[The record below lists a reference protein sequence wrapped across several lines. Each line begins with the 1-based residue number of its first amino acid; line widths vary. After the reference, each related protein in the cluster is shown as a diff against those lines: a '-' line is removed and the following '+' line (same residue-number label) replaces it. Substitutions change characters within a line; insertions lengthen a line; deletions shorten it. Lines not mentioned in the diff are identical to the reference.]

1 MKKID
6 KIESNLNDGDEMADH
21 YDFDY
26 KQAKPNRFAS
36 ILAEQNGFI
45 KLQPDIHKVF
55 QTSDQVNDALR
66 AFINA
71 IPKKNKRRT
80 LKV

>member
-1 MKKID
+1 M
-6 KIESNLNDGDEMADH
+6 LDH

-26 KQAKPNRFAS
+26 SKAKPNRFAS
-36 ILAEQNGFI
+36 VLTEQNGFI

-71 IPKKNKRRT
+71 IPKKNKRKAQ
-80 LKV
+80 KV